1 VFGQIITY
9 SSHLFLFRI
18 EIHGIFEPLCQS
30 PKSMNSKEKNTY
42 KIRTEK
48 KNKITI
54 EEIDPEEL
62 KKIWEKLKELNQ
74 TL

>member
-1 VFGQIITY
+1 
-9 SSHLFLFRI
+9 
-18 EIHGIFEPLCQS
+18 
-30 PKSMNSKEKNTY
+30 MNSKEKNTY

-54 EEIDPEEL
+54 EEIDPDEL

-74 TL
+74 AL